1 MVLDPSVNPFREGL
15 SESRV
20 ADACAFVIFGATG
33 DLTHRKLIPALFSLY
48 LEGLLPANF
57 AVVGFARRDWSDED
71 FREEMWRGVREHARR
86 LAGEEQ
92 AWMSFS
98 QSLFYN
104 RSTFEDADG
113 YRRLKQRLAE
123 LEKSHD
129 THGNRLF
136 YLATPPADYEI
147 VVKQLGEHNL
157 QCEEHGWARI
167 IVEKPIG
174 RDLASSLEV
183 NNLLGSVFAE
193 SRIYRIDHFLG
204 KETVQNI
211 LVFRFANSIFEP
223 IWNQKY
229 VDHVQITNAES
240 IGLEGR
246 GAFFDKAGIVRD
258 LMQNHQLQLLTLT
271 AMEPPSSLR
280 ADAIRDEKL
289 KVLEAV
295 RPLAPGEV
303 EQHAVRGQ
311 YTAGLAEG
319 QSVAGY
325 LDEPKVEPGST
336 TETYAAVRLF
346 IDNWRWAGVPFY
358 LRVGKRL
365 PKKATEISLQF
376 KEIPGILFGASR
388 KDAIQPDLLV
398 IRIQPDEGI
407 FLRFTSKEPGPSM
420 RLQQV
425 RMGFQY
431 GASFGTASPEAY
443 ERLLL
448 DAASGEQA
456 LFARE
461 DEVQAQWRIVMP
473 LLEAWREQGSS
484 GLHPYQAGT
493 WGPLQAFD
501 LLTRD
506 GRRWRR
512 M

>member
-1 MVLDPSVNPFREGL
+1 MDLSVNPFREGL
-15 SESRV
+15 TESRV
-20 ADACAFVIFGATG
+20 ADPCAFVIFGATG

-48 LEGLLPANF
+48 LESLLPSNF
-57 AVVGFARRDWSDED
+57 AIVGFARRDWSDER
-71 FREEMWRGVREHARR
+71 FRDEMWQGIQAHARR
-86 LAGEEQ
+86 LAGERE
-92 AWMSFS
+92 AWEGFAR
-98 QSLFYN
+98 SLFYN
-104 RSTFEDADG
+104 RSTFQDPEG
-113 YRRLKQRLAE
+113 YDRLKTKLSE
-123 LEKSHD
+123 LDKSHD

-136 YLATPPADYEI
+136 YLATPPSDYEPI
-147 VVKQLGEHNL
+147 IEQIGAHNL
-157 QCEEHGWARI
+157 QSEERGWARI

-174 RDLASSLEV
+174 TDLASSREL
-183 NNLLGSVFAE
+183 NSAIRSVFPE

-229 VDHVQITNAES
+229 VDHVQITNAEN

-258 LMQNHQLQLLTLT
+258 LAQNHQLQLLTLM

-289 KVLEAV
+289 KVLQAV
-295 RPLAPGEV
+295 RLLTREEV
-303 EQHAVRGQ
+303 DEHAVRGQ
-311 YTAGLAEG
+311 YTAGLVQG
-319 QSVAGY
+319 QPALGY
-325 LDEPKVEPGST
+325 LEEPNVQPDSA

-346 IDNWRWAGVPFY
+346 VDNWRWAGVPFY

-365 PKKATEISLQF
+365 PKKSTEISLQF
-376 KEIPGILFGASR
+376 KEIPNILFGATQ
-388 KDAIQPDLLV
+388 KDAVRPDLLV

-431 GASFGTASPEAY
+431 GASFGTPSPEAY

-456 LFARE
+456 LFARD
-461 DEVQAQWRIVMP
+461 DEVEAQWRIVMP
-473 LLEAWREQGSS
+473 VLDRWRELGRQ
-484 GLHPYQAGT
+484 GLHEYQAGT
-493 WGPLQAFD
+493 WGPLEAFS

-512 M
+512 I